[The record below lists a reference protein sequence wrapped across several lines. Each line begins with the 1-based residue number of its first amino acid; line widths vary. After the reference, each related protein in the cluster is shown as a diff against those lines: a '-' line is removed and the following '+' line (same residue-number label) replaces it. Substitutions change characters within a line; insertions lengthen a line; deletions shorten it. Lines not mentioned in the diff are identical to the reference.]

1 MAKYYQ
7 GVKTELISD
16 LVGEIENGLDE
27 ISEEVNMLE
36 LVDWNEIFETVP
48 DSEQIQSDI
57 ESAIGN
63 IRGVLD
69 NLKR

>member
-1 MAKYYQ
+1 MAKYCQ
-7 GVKTELISD
+7 GVKTEVISD
-16 LVGEIENGLDE
+16 LVGEIDNGLDE

-36 LVDWNEIFETVP
+36 LVDWNEIFETMP